1 MAKEELVVEEP
12 VVEEQAVEEEPV
24 LSEEELLEQRKKAAL
39 TSFILG
45 IVAFVMH
52 FLLGWNLVPLILS
65 AIGLGKGKKAKGE
78 LTGSR
83 KVFRLIGKI
92 LNIITL
98 VLSIIGL
105 VLTIIA
111 VLLLP
116 IVVII
121 IVGISV
127 VPGILVEAGVIEAA
141 LLLL

>member
-12 VVEEQAVEEEPV
+12 VVEEQAVEEQP

-45 IVAFVMH
+45 IVAFVLH
-52 FLLGWNLVPLILS
+52 FLFGMNLVPLILS
-65 AIGLGKGKKAKGE
+65 AVGLGKGKKAKGE
-78 LTGSR
+78 LEGSR

-98 VLSIIGL
+98 ILSIIGL
-105 VLTIIA
+105 VLSIIA
-111 VLLLP
+111 VLLIP
-116 IVVII
+116 VVVII
-121 IVGISV
+121 MVAISV